1 MTRITGGTGTSH
13 LPTIRPTTGVTYDT
27 GCAIDVFDVDGQIDH
42 RDVILSDR
50 QYRDGK
56 RLRAC
61 VSRTARAGVPSAM
74 AS

>member
-1 MTRITGGTGTSH
+1 MTRITGGTGISH
-13 LPTIRPTTGVTYDT
+13 LPTIGITYDT

-42 RDVILSDR
+42 HDEFLSDR
-50 QYRDGK
+50 QNRDGK